1 MYTLLSCMMA
11 PMLTIPVQPTAIP
24 DPQVIVDQFKQA
36 AINAKL
42 AGFDGV
48 ECTLELFMFIF
59 TSY

>member
-1 MYTLLSCMMA
+1 MMA
-11 PMLTIPVQPTAIP
+11 PILTIPVQPTAVP
-24 DPQVIVDQFKQA
+24 DPQVIIDQFKQA

-48 ECTLELFMFIF
+48 ECTLELFTFIL